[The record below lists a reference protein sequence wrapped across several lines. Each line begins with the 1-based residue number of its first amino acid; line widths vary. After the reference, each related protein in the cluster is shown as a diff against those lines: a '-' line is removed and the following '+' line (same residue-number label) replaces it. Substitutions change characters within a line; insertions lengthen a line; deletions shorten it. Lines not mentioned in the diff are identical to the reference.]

1 MRAKFSWIW
10 VVALMSAGCG
20 EAAVAPPVD
29 AGPETH
35 VVVVRVLGD
44 GTGRVTGESMI
55 DCDAASGG
63 RCYANLTHGATLHLE
78 ASPDSGSSLVA
89 WSPSACGS
97 GATCDVVVDADI
109 MVEVTFAQV
118 DDGLEALTVLI
129 AGAGT
134 GSVTSSPTG
143 IDCDVECSAR
153 FPVDEAVT
161 LTAVAVPGSSFVGWA
176 VPAPGPPRSAPSH
189 WRKHPS
195 QSPRSSPTSTT
206 WRWHCWARESVR

>member
-1 MRAKFSWIW
+1 
-10 VVALMSAGCG
+10 MSAGCG

-44 GTGRVTGESMI
+44 GAGRVTGESMI

-63 RCYANLTHGATLHLE
+63 RCYANVTHGATLHLE

-97 GATCDVVVDADI
+97 GATCDVVVDADM
-109 MVEVTFAQV
+109 MVEVTFARV

-134 GSVTSSPTG
+134 GSVTSAPTG

-153 FPVDEAVT
+153 FP
-161 LTAVAVPGSSFVGWA
+161 
-176 VPAPGPPRSAPSH
+176 
-189 WRKHPS
+189 
-195 QSPRSSPTSTT
+195 
-206 WRWHCWARESVR
+206 AR